1 MQQQEIC
8 KRTREE
14 RGRDR
19 ECVCAREKTFFHYL
33 FPSFYAYTHIH
44 SSLSSSNKYIF
55 EDPSTPLYG
64 TLTIRNVSLTD
75 AGIYTCIVSN
85 VHMTQSANALLQV
98 QCKY

>member
-1 MQQQEIC
+1 M
-8 KRTREE
+8 
-14 RGRDR
+14 
-19 ECVCAREKTFFHYL
+19 CVCVHERKNHSFIISFPL
-33 FPSFYAYTHIH
+33 FTHTHIH

-85 VHMTQSANALLQV
+85 VHMTQSANALLQI